1 MATVPGLTPVA
12 GQPRVKRAQ
21 SRVQVADASN
31 LQSPNLSP
39 RASPVDTYSRPA
51 VNGWL
56 QLADSLSS
64 INPSL
69 QRFLGAMQEDP
80 DDSRAAAEKYRLETP
95 WEQIEAD
102 RKAGKETPFTKMYGK
117 EVAGAAYATNR
128 AEQLVRQMQEGEF
141 DPETDNF
148 DEWVTAQV
156 QEDLKLAGGDRIWEK
171 GYTDQL
177 MPAIARIRSTVLDT
191 QSKLVV
197 DGRKD
202 DLFTKW
208 FGEATNMAADGAAP
222 MDVAASIYGSF
233 AANKDY
239 LRIPFKEQQEMAL
252 QLADQLA
259 TQGKFGEA
267 KALLEFE
274 REDKGVRVGSL
285 VTSREF
291 GTKAT
296 DLYARI
302 EADEL
307 RARLAEEAKQ
317 AEEFVIGE
325 GLRMAMSGSVLAVT
339 DAQVPDK
346 NGELKTIP
354 ADTIRKQVA
363 AKLQEANTQEAN
375 YRARN
380 PEDRAAL
387 AKRLDKERFVGSG
400 LEHPTWFTAMN
411 GAYTQASL
419 NNITLD
425 KMPPTLVDSF
435 DTYLDLHKDSPQY
448 ASKFLTKEATDFY
461 EAARVFRAY
470 GMAGDN
476 ESAIRMAFLVTRD
489 PNQNEALNRARYESI
504 DNAIKSAVSYG
515 GSWWNPFS
523 GGTVNNPQ
531 TVKQEI
537 SRLGTLLARG
547 GMDVEDALEK
557 AAEVYSNT
565 HINVMGTSLKNDKR
579 LPNDFAT
586 LAEQYVT
593 EYAEKHGLDAGDLTI
608 SDVSNG
614 TGGYAIFERGSIAP
628 LDPSDRTSF
637 FSISTLDQLRAANRD
652 KEIKKTTAD
661 QNGK

>member
-177 MPAIARIRSTVLDT
+177 MPAIARIRATVLDT

-419 NNITLD
+419 NNVTLD
-425 KMPPTLVDSF
+425 KLPPTLVDGF
-435 DTYLDLHKDSPQY
+435 DTYLDLYKDAPQY
-448 ASKFLTKEATDFY
+448 ANKYLTKEATDFY
-461 EAARVFRAY
+461 EAARVFREY
-470 GMAGDN
+470 GLAGDN
-476 ESAIRMAFLVTRD
+476 DSAIRMAFVATRD
-489 PNQNEALNRARYESI
+489 VNQNDSLNRARFERI
-504 DNAIKSAVSYG
+504 DQEVRTAVSNSTG
-515 GSWWNPFS
+515 WFTGPSEAGNGSY
-523 GGTVNNPQ
+523 
-531 TVKQEI
+531 VKQEV
-537 SRLGTLLARG
+537 SRVGTLLARG
-547 GMDVEDALEK
+547 GLDVDAALTRGREIFE
-557 AAEVYSNT
+557 AN
-565 HINVMGTSLKNDKR
+565 HINVMGTYIKNDKR
-579 LPNDFAT
+579 IPPDFST

-593 EYAEKHGLDAGDLTI
+593 QFAEKHGLEAEDLTI
-608 SDVSNG
+608 ASPANG
-614 TGGYAIFERGSIAP
+614 TGGFYVALRGQYTPAGEGSTDA
-628 LDPSDRTSF
+628 F
-637 FSISTLDQLRAANRD
+637 FSISDLDALRAANREEVM
-652 KEIKKTTAD
+652 KGVVKGN
-661 QNGK
+661 QNR